1 MQYFIL
7 QSLIVHLSW
16 FTDKI
21 NHTKFFMSPTIH
33 TTLSTTLLATI
44 AIIQYQDSFIFWLH
58 DKRCSKTLQHGPS
71 QTTINYLLKEIYSM
85 RLEIWDLKM
94 GVGVDVGGGGWVG
107 RKILSVGRYGH
118 CLELLCTML
127 DHLDFMLVKYH
138 TPGTHQVQMSLVTT
152 VTSFVMF
159 NVKIPVN
166 EGKASEADRGYF
178 QLLHLHFQ

>member
-7 QSLIVHLSW
+7 QSQIVHLSW

-71 QTTINYLLKEIYSM
+71 QTTINYLLKESYSM

-94 GVGVDVGGGGWVG
+94 GVGVGGGMGGQKNPFCGEIWTLSGTIVHNVG
-107 RKILSVGRYGH
+107 SSGLHASKISHPWHTLGANVPGH
-118 CLELLCTML
+118 YSHKLC
-127 DHLDFMLVKYH
+127 
-138 TPGTHQVQMSLVTT
+138 
-152 VTSFVMF
+152 
-159 NVKIPVN
+159 NV
-166 EGKASEADRGYF
+166 
-178 QLLHLHFQ
+178 